1 MFIVES
7 GYKTPNPIK
16 VVSFIPFSG
25 EVSLIVSDLWQVT
38 YFLGVLVLPFFS
50 TNKNDLSQYI

>member
-7 GYKTPNPIK
+7 GYKTPYPNPIK

-25 EVSLIVSDLWQVT
+25 EVSSIV
-38 YFLGVLVLPFFS
+38 GG
-50 TNKNDLSQYI
+50 